1 MLRCNRTYFTIF
13 VPACHFPR
21 PPPGRFFFPAKRV
34 MIAGMIAVLQR
45 VSRAEVRVRDEVVG
59 SIRAG
64 LLILLCAVK
73 GDGEEDLAYLARKI
87 MQLRVFEDDAGRMN
101 RSVTDIGGGLLV
113 VPQFTLAASVRKGT
127 RPSFDG
133 AEEPGRAR
141 ELCEAFVVR
150 VRASGLTV
158 QTGEFGAMM
167 EVSLTNSGPVTIIM
181 DSREGRKA

>member
-1 MLRCNRTYFTIF
+1 MIS
-13 VPACHFPR
+13 A
-21 PPPGRFFFPAKRV
+21 
-34 MIAGMIAVLQR
+34 MIALLQR
-45 VSRAEVRVRDEVVG
+45 VSRASVTIKGAELS
-59 SIRAG
+59 SIGKG
-64 LLILLCAVK
+64 LLVLLCAVK
-73 GDGEEDLAYLARKI
+73 GDSDGDVEYMAKKTA
-87 MQLRVFEDDAGRMN
+87 QLRIFEDDAGKMN
-101 RSVTDIGGGLLV
+101 RSVRDIGGAVLV
-113 VPQFTLAASVRKGT
+113 VSQFTLAASVRKGT